1 MTSAESQIAMP
12 FPSAGEQVSEARW
25 LGLATDHRRLFDALQ
40 DGWLRPLEPQT
51 GILVGV
57 DRYVAERCPDQEG
70 HPIPV
75 HLELD
80 TAKLPESRVAAF
92 RDGRWEARSIREV
105 ESSDTALYWPGVL
118 PAFAIRGIMVSTE
131 EEHARLVGMA
141 RFVSNLMLPE
151 EAVRIDPAPGD
162 TSGPEECPSRGA
174 SGLAIPGDED
184 AVHGAMTMAV
194 WAVPRIDPWLDLLT
208 TTLASDRSRL
218 PDLARN
224 VDASWWR
231 FPPWAS
237 PSIGTKP
244 RDLQDCLWLAAL
256 DTLSIPPAESRP
268 GPREL
273 AERIADAASR
283 HECSIHRD
291 EISAWL
297 ASTHG
302 ILRAE
307 STIRLDGWRAC
318 PVGIA
323 IQLVLTRPDPGRFK
337 TWFQDLPGLPPAIA
351 WSAAALCGLLHGYR
365 RLDAHFRG
373 EPFQRELLSILA
385 LRACAEQARE
395 INWPS
400 LSSGEP
406 RWRRDSGS
414 FVLSWGAEEFARRPE
429 KARGRWYAAN
439 FEEEATRREALKI
452 ARELGWGCVNRE
464 LVLRDGRDPLRTSR
478 EVRMVRGSDSQPEVE
493 VEVRIPVSER
503 YDLDIEETVDADSF
517 RRLAAVEGIARER
530 LPNPPASPAPGSRVE
545 ETGVPGLGYVKDFLT
560 EKEEAEL
567 VAVID
572 RGEWS
577 SELRRRVQHHGW
589 RYDYEAR
596 KVDPSMYLG
605 PLPPWADELARRL
618 EEAGLVP
625 RRPDQVIV
633 NEYVGDQGIGAHVD
647 SPSFADGIATISLLE
662 SWEMV
667 FREKGAGRR
676 IPQVLERR
684 SVAIMEGDARER
696 WTHEIPHRKTESGS
710 SGKVSRGRRVTLVV
724 CGVVEAGGRS
734 SGKVKRGRRISLTFR
749 KVIAPPGGKG
759 GSG

>member
-57 DRYVAERCPDQEG
+57 DRYVAERRPDQEG

-131 EEHARLVGMA
+131 EEHARLAGMA

-237 PSIGTKP
+237 PSISTKP

-414 FVLSWGAEEFARRPE
+414 FVLSWGAEEFARRLE

-439 FEEEATRREALKI
+439 FEDEATRREALKI

-667 FREKGAGRR
+667 FREKGARRR

-710 SGKVSRGRRVTLVV
+710 SGKV
-724 CGVVEAGGRS
+724 
-734 SGKVKRGRRISLTFR
+734 KRGRRISLTFR
-749 KVIAPPGGKG
+749 KVVPPPGGKD

>member
-1 MTSAESQIAMP
+1 MTSGESQIAMP
-12 FPSAGEQVSEARW
+12 FPPADEQVREARW
-25 LGLATDHRRLFDALQ
+25 LGLSTDHRRLFDALQ
-40 DGWLRPLEPQT
+40 DGWLRPLEPQA

-57 DRYVAERCPDQEG
+57 SRYLAERNSNGSG

-75 HLELD
+75 HIALD
-80 TAKLPESRVAAF
+80 AAKLPGLRVEVF

-105 ESSDTALYWPGVL
+105 ESSDIALYWPGVL

-131 EEHARLVGMA
+131 EERARLAGMA
-141 RFVSNLMLPE
+141 RFASNLILPE
-151 EAVRIDPAPGD
+151 EAVRIDPAPEA
-162 TSGPEECPSRGA
+162 TSEPGVRPSCAA

-194 WAVPRIDPWLDLLT
+194 WAVPRIDPWLDLLAT
-208 TTLASDRSRL
+208 SLASDRSRL
-218 PDLARN
+218 PLLAGN

-231 FPPWAS
+231 FPPWA
-237 PSIGTKP
+237 PSSNGTES

-256 DTLSIPPAESRP
+256 DILSIPPTESRTA
-268 GPREL
+268 PREL
-273 AERIADAASR
+273 AERIADSASR
-283 HECSIHRD
+283 HGCSIHRD

-307 STIRLDGWRAC
+307 STIRLDDWRAC

-323 IQLVLTRPDPGRFK
+323 IQLVLTRPDPIRFK
-337 TWFQDLPGLPPAIA
+337 SWFQDLPDLPPAVA
-351 WSAAALCGLLHGYR
+351 WTAATLCGLLHGYR
-365 RLDAHFRG
+365 RLDAYFRG
-373 EPFQRELLSILA
+373 EAFQRELLSILA
-385 LRACAEQARE
+385 LRACTAEARR

-400 LSSGEP
+400 LTTEEP
-406 RWRRDSGS
+406 RWRRESGN
-414 FVLSWGAEEFARRPE
+414 FVLSWGSEEFARRPE
-429 KARGRWYAAN
+429 KARGRWYGAN
-439 FEEEATRREALKI
+439 FENEATRREALKV
-452 ARELGWGCVNRE
+452 ARELNWGGVNRE
-464 LVLRDGRDPLRTSR
+464 LVLRDRRGPLRASR
-478 EVRMVRGSDSQPEVE
+478 EVRMVCGSDSQPEVE

-503 YDLDIEETVDADSF
+503 YDLDIEETVDTDSF
-517 RRLAAVEGIARER
+517 RRLVAIEGIARER
-530 LPNPPASPAPGSRVE
+530 LPNPPASPAASDSRVE
-545 ETGVPGLGYVKDFLT
+545 ETGVPGLRYVKDFLT
-560 EKEEAEL
+560 EEEEAEL
-567 VAVID
+567 VATID

-596 KVDPSMYLG
+596 KVDPSMHLG
-605 PLPPWADELARRL
+605 PLPPWADELAQRL

-625 RRPDQVIV
+625 QRPDQVIV
-633 NEYVGDQGIGAHVD
+633 NEYVGDQGISAHVD

-667 FREKGAGRR
+667 FREKGVRRR

-696 WTHEIPHRKTESGS
+696 WTHEIPHRKTELSS
-710 SGKVSRGRRVTLVV
+710 SGR
-724 CGVVEAGGRS
+724 
-734 SGKVKRGRRISLTFR
+734 VKRGRRISLTFR
-749 KVIAPPGGKG
+749 KVIVPPGGKV